1 MSGMADEAENSRL
14 MTIISDFEARFAA
27 LEKRLSELETQ
38 RRGPV
43 DDNANRAHARAIEA
57 QSERLV
63 QLEKR
68 HDNLLRYT
76 PEARETPNWL
86 AIAVVIIAA
95 IFVFARYRYHG

>member
-1 MSGMADEAENSRL
+1 MTDEAENSRL

-43 DDNANRAHARAIEA
+43 DDNANRTHARAIAA
-57 QSERLV
+57 QSERLA

-86 AIAVVIIAA
+86 AIAVVIIGV
-95 IFVFARYRYHG
+95 ILIFARHG